1 MQISDAA
8 AVKQVRSGDRDAFRP
23 LVERYSHMV
32 FVLAFRMTNSE
43 PDAEEIV
50 QESFLRAYRALP
62 SFEARSNFATWLYRI
77 ATNCSLDLLN
87 RRKNQPQ
94 SASETMADEEDES
107 PEQRLPSLAPDPERQ
122 MYSAELQGKI
132 SAAMNLLTPVEKA
145 AFVLRHFEGRSVEE
159 IAASL
164 KVKTGAAKQ
173 SIFRAVQKMRT
184 ALEPAIATPS
194 RAKIGRAPGTPE
206 SRSAR

>member
-23 LVERYSHMV
+23 LVERYSHMI
-32 FVLAFRMTNSE
+32 FVLAYRMTNSE
-43 PDAEEIV
+43 SDAEEIV
-50 QESFLRAYRALP
+50 QETFLRAYRALP

-77 ATNCSLDLLN
+77 ATNCSLDLLS
-87 RRKNQPQ
+87 RCRNQPQ
-94 SASETMADEEDES
+94 LASETMTEEEDES
-107 PEQRLPSLAPDPERQ
+107 PEQRLPSSDPDPERQ
-122 MYSAELQGKI
+122 AYSAEMQGKI
-132 SAAMNLLTPVEKA
+132 TAAMNLLTPVEKA

-159 IAASL
+159 VAASL

-184 ALEPAIATPS
+184 ALEPAVRT
-194 RAKIGRAPGTPE
+194 
-206 SRSAR
+206 AR

>member
-32 FVLAFRMTNSE
+32 FVLAYRMTNSE
-43 PDAEEIV
+43 PDAEEVV
-50 QESFLRAYRALP
+50 QETFLKAYRALP
-62 SFEARSNFATWLYRI
+62 SFQERSNFATWLYRI
-77 ATNCSLDLLN
+77 ATNCALDLLG

-94 SASETMADEEDES
+94 LASETMTDEDDDS
-107 PEQRLPSLAPDPERQ
+107 PETLLPSSDPDPERQ
-122 MYSAELQGKI
+122 MYSAEMQQRI
-132 SAAMNLLTPVEKA
+132 AAAMNLLTPVEKA

-159 IAASL
+159 IATTL
-164 KVKTGAAKQ
+164 KVKAGAAKQ

-184 ALEPAIATPS
+184 ALEPAVRTV
-194 RAKIGRAPGTPE
+194 R
-206 SRSAR
+206 